1 MKKKDFGHGSSP
13 EYTWFY
19 SAESQNKASGPSL
32 MENLRKMDV
41 KVSKVV
47 DKWDRAFLLDSKIKA
62 IHEEII
68 YKTLYRERQS
78 LSVGSGVT
86 LKGRREKVWQQSG

>member
-1 MKKKDFGHGSSP
+1 MKKKDFGHGSAP

-19 SAESQNKASGPSL
+19 SAESTNKACGPSL

-47 DKWDRAFLLDSKIKA
+47 DKWDRAFLLDSKVSKMANLQIDN
-62 IHEEII
+62 
-68 YKTLYRERQS
+68 TMFNRERES
-78 LSVGSGVT
+78 VSVGSRET
-86 LKGRREKVWQQSG
+86 SAGRRGENWE

>member
-1 MKKKDFGHGSSP
+1 MKRKDFGHGSAP

-19 SAESQNKASGPSL
+19 SAESTNKACGPSL

-47 DKWDRAFLLDSKIKA
+47 DKWDRAFLLDSKVTLPIYYP
-62 IHEEII
+62 II
-68 YKTLYRERQS
+68 NRVFNRERKS
-78 LSVGSGVT
+78 VSVGSRAT
-86 LKGRREKVWQQSG
+86 SAGRRAENWQQR